1 MSNLPDLE
9 KPAAREGAT
18 KQAGLHEFLCRLV
31 EKEKQAAGNNQF
43 KHRIT
48 PLGKRALFTSISN
61 YCQDWIAVEL

>member
-1 MSNLPDLE
+1 
-9 KPAAREGAT
+9 
-18 KQAGLHEFLCRLV
+18 LHEFLCRLV
-31 EKEKQAAGNNQF
+31 EKEKQATGNNQF